1 MSMLLNFRGNI
12 IRHYVDIGHDVML
25 IYPAITHRE
34 ELMSCIPETVRMVQV
49 KVDPHGTGIIRDIFY
64 LQTLCRIYKKERPDV
79 VFHYTIKPNIYG
91 SIAARIAKVPL
102 KVAMVAGLGYIFEGR
117 GFIKKIARILYK
129 IGLRQV
135 DRVIALNASNRN
147 LLVEKGY
154 VRSRNMLLFP
164 CGEGVDLNKFSCDT
178 DNFSHIRFLMIARV
192 LYDKGYREFIEA
204 ARMVGNRHPN
214 VDFELLGSL
223 DEKNPAGVPHEMVE
237 RETKDGGIR
246 YLGVSDNVPA
256 VLGRDGVVSVLAS
269 FHEGL
274 SRSLMEALAM
284 GRPIITTDI
293 PGCREMVEEGLN
305 GYLVKPRNVEA
316 LADAMERFIAL
327 PLENKIAMGKASHRK
342 AVEEY
347 DIQFVIH
354 CYDRIL
360 REFGFL

>member
-1 MSMLLNFRGNI
+1 M
-12 IRHYVDIGHDVML
+12 
-25 IYPAITHRE
+25 
-34 ELMSCIPETVRMVQV
+34 
-49 KVDPHGTGIIRDIFY
+49 
-64 LQTLCRIYKKERPDV
+64 
-79 VFHYTIKPNIYG
+79 
-91 SIAARIAKVPL
+91 
-102 KVAMVAGLGYIFEGR
+102 
-117 GFIKKIARILYK
+117 
-129 IGLRQV
+129 

-178 DNFSHIRFLMIARV
+178 DNFSHIRFLMIAWV

-223 DEKNPAGVPHEMVE
+223 DEKNPAGVPHEIVE
-237 RETKDGGIR
+237 RDTKDGRIR